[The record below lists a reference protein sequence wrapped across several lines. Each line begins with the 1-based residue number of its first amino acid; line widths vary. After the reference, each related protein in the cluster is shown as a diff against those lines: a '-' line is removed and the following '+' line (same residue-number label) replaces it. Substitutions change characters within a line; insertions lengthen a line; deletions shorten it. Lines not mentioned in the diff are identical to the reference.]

1 MITIIRHHFEEMGET
16 RDRGVK
22 ATEEG
27 IQKLKTAQAS
37 QRNAEGKRWTL
48 RDVAIESG
56 VDERTVGRFLRQE
69 SNVDEGT
76 ARAICQALNVDIVE
90 IVDFQVLS
98 VEEDRSGKTETD
110 STIAQGRIGQIGN
123 NPFIYGDPVPPD
135 KFYGRHREIL
145 EVRSRISTAQSINI
159 VGLRRNGKTSLLRYI
174 QAYPEKF
181 FQPDRSPLIIRLDL
195 QDGRFHSPNGITE
208 GLRREIQRQQGKAP
222 WAADENVDAWA
233 VQDGLEALCDRN
245 IPLVIMLDEFEAIA
259 SRLEQFQGWG
269 EDWRSKASTQ
279 GLFTLVIASKRPIS
293 EIYQELRLT
302 SPFGNIFSTT
312 ILGALEQQ
320 AWHRLVQ
327 DGFAAS
333 GSSADDLGWIDR
345 LAGGLPYYVQLAAAM
360 LWQEEDEVR
369 AKRAFEFQAKPRFK
383 ELWQNLNAAEQL
395 ALRFSA
401 GTPEQLPPEPALIE
415 MLQRYGLLRE
425 SGQVFSS
432 AFAAFVLE
440 QP

>member
-1 MITIIRHHFEEMGET
+1 MITIICHHFEEMGET
-16 RDRGVK
+16 RDRGVR
-22 ATEEG
+22 ATPEG
-27 IQKLKTAQAS
+27 IEKLENARTAQ
-37 QRNAEGKRWTL
+37 RNEDNQPWTYTQLGGVAGISDKRV
-48 RDVAIESG
+48 RAFFKGES
-56 VDERTVGRFLRQE
+56 VDQ
-69 SNVDEGT
+69 ST
-76 ARAICQALNVDIVE
+76 ARSICQALELDIGEV
-90 IVDFQVLS
+90 IGSKALIAP
-98 VEEDRSGKTETD
+98 EDKTGK
-110 STIAQGRIGQIGN
+110 IAEDAPTPLVKSRQIGN

-135 KFYGRHREIL
+135 KFYGRQREIL

-159 VGLRRNGKTSLLRYI
+159 VGLRRNGKTSLLHYI

-208 GLRREIQRQQGKAP
+208 GLRREIQRQQGRAP
-222 WAADENVDAWA
+222 WATDENGDAWA
-233 VQDGLEALCDRN
+233 VQDGLEALRDRN

-293 EIYQELRLT
+293 EIYQVLGLT

-333 GSSADDLGWIDR
+333 GISADDLAWIDR

-360 LWQEEDEVR
+360 LWQEEDGGT

-395 ALRFSA
+395 ALRCSA
-401 GTPEQLPPEPALIE
+401 GTPEELPPEPALIE

>member
-1 MITIIRHHFEEMGET
+1 MITIICHHFEEMGET

-56 VDERTVGRFLRQE
+56 VDERSVGRFFRRE
-69 SNVDEGT
+69 TNVDEAT
-76 ARAICQALNVDIVE
+76 ARAICQVLDLDIAE
-90 IVDFQVLS
+90 IVGFQALS
-98 VEEDRSGKTETD
+98 VEEDRT
-110 STIAQGRIGQIGN
+110 RQISS
-123 NPFIYGDPVPPD
+123 NPFIYGNPVSPE
-135 KFYGRHREIL
+135 KFYGRQREIL
-145 EVRSRISTAQSINI
+145 EVKSRIGTAQSINI

-181 FQPDRSPLIIRLDL
+181 FQPDRPPLIIRLDL

-208 GLRREIQRQQGKAP
+208 GLRREIQRQQGRAP
-222 WAADENVDAWA
+222 WATDANGDAWA
-233 VQDGLEALCDRN
+233 VQDGLEALRDRN

-333 GSSADDLGWIDR
+333 GISADDLEWIDR
-345 LAGGLPYYVQLAAAM
+345 FAGGLPYYVQLAAAM
-360 LWQEEDEVR
+360 LWQEEDEGR

-425 SGQVFSS
+425 SGHVFSS